1 MMRMKFNVLT
11 LFPEMFTAVTKDSIL
26 GKANEKG
33 IIDVNLIDIR
43 EYSAD
48 KHKKVDD
55 TPFGGG
61 VGMTMFCQPVFDC
74 LNELKPK
81 KVIYMSPRGKIMDMD
96 MIKRLSGEEEV
107 TILCGHYEG
116 VDQRI
121 IDYFNMEEVSIG
133 DYVLTGGEIPA
144 MALIDAVSRFIPGVL
159 GEEESATD
167 ESIYSGLLEA
177 DQYTKPQEY
186 MGMKVP
192 EVLTS
197 GNHKN
202 IALWKLENSIRL
214 TAERRPDLFMNW
226 VESKPDLSQFT
237 RREREGIM
245 RIINQL
251 LKKKDQNR

>member
-1 MMRMKFNVLT
+1 
-11 LFPEMFTAVTKDSIL
+11 
-26 GKANEKG
+26 
-33 IIDVNLIDIR
+33 
-43 EYSAD
+43 
-48 KHKKVDD
+48 
-55 TPFGGG
+55 
-61 VGMTMFCQPVFDC
+61 
-74 LNELKPK
+74 
-81 KVIYMSPRGKIMDMD
+81 
-96 MIKRLSGEEEV
+96 
-107 TILCGHYEG
+107 
-116 VDQRI
+116 
-121 IDYFNMEEVSIG
+121 
-133 DYVLTGGEIPA
+133 